1 MGSYTIYNIYIIN
14 RWNLVWWKLMQRR
27 DDNLLFYVL
36 SKQTKVYIAFYK
48 VHLKFASTG
57 FAEIFEIDISV
68 ILIIFQV
75 LGINDYIV

>member
-1 MGSYTIYNIYIIN
+1 
-14 RWNLVWWKLMQRR
+14 MQRR

-36 SKQTKVYIAFYK
+36 SKQTKVYVAFYK
-48 VHLKFASTG
+48 VHLE